1 MSRTTTI
8 LALLQTLL
16 IIIGFFA
23 LGAVL
28 KLNGYPDA
36 SIVRWNPLAVF
47 LREHGIWLIFFPV
60 LWVFYATVAQRRDRG
75 FFVCRDAHIVGV
87 CATFLIITLFLFATV
102 DPYTRPLIIY
112 RAKPNVSPPQ
122 ESSQEL
128 KR

>member
-16 IIIGFFA
+16 IIIGYFA

-28 KLNGYPDA
+28 KLNGYPDT

-47 LREHGIWLIFFPV
+47 LREHGVWLMFLPV
-60 LWVFYATVAQRRDRG
+60 LWVLYATVAQHLDRG
-75 FFVCRDAHIVGV
+75 FFVCRDAYIAGL
-87 CATFLIITLFLFATV
+87 CIACLIITLFLSAAV
-102 DPYTRPLIIY
+102 APYTRPLIIY
-112 RAKPNVSPPQ
+112 RAKPNVPPPQ
-122 ESSQEL
+122 ESGHEL